1 MGIEIK
7 MALGT
12 PSEQELLM
20 DLIDAPE
27 WVSDDDTDVYGASFW
42 RTGLEY

>member
-12 PSEQELLM
+12 PTEQDLLM
-20 DLIDAPE
+20 ELIDAPE
-27 WVSDDDTDVYGASFW
+27 WVSDDDADDYTANFW
-42 RTGLEY
+42 RIAFN